1 MRLRKP
7 KIQEFEK
14 KRFRLIRNAKKFIS
28 KLSIFPTSRPFS
40 NPPAVNNA
48 ITRRDYFNPIQWLKW
63 INRFIVAWFWTRPYA
78 SIAPGLPALI
88 LSLGLFL
95 IALQTSNNQWKSNRY
110 KSILQ
115 SAHSSGQFQLAK
127 LALNRLIEISP
138 SQRLKIQLA
147 LIEEQQGNLAVAATM
162 MQGLVQHYQ
171 NPEAALWLLMK
182 AFNFD
187 EFGTWSEQQRTN
199 FQSLVAVAITGS
211 DETAKNARLLYV
223 SFLLRTQSKMEAARV
238 LELVAAQDTNY
249 LLAAAKLNQDA
260 NPAASQ
266 RLAETAAVHFRSK
279 LDSLPNDISA
289 TISLAQALVILSREE
304 EAVRLLTGA
313 SGWSADVR
321 LSQGAAEA
329 LALYALRLKQNDST
343 RNGES
348 LAKRLDAIKRA
359 VDLAPN
365 HAMVI
370 DVLTQILIECRESA
384 NQELLVVRR
393 SLLNGLAP
401 ETMHFIEGTIALL
414 NDDVATAES
423 HFAFVGTDTDKM
435 PGLLNNVAVVLQRK
449 GAGNLPRALEF
460 SNAALSLLPDNAV
473 LRETRGE
480 ILASLGRHREAVA
493 DLEFSLRDAS
503 VAAEAH
509 TALANSYA
517 ELGMVELSNEHR
529 KLSQTTVK

>member
-1 MRLRKP
+1 M
-7 KIQEFEK
+7 
-14 KRFRLIRNAKKFIS
+14 
-28 KLSIFPTSRPFS
+28 
-40 NPPAVNNA
+40 
-48 ITRRDYFNPIQWLKW
+48 
-63 INRFIVAWFWTRPYA
+63 
-78 SIAPGLPALI
+78 
-88 LSLGLFL
+88 
-95 IALQTSNNQWKSNRY
+95 
-110 KSILQ
+110 
-115 SAHSSGQFQLAK
+115 
-127 LALNRLIEISP
+127 
-138 SQRLKIQLA
+138 
-147 LIEEQQGNLAVAATM
+147 
-162 MQGLVQHYQ
+162 
-171 NPEAALWLLMK
+171 
-182 AFNFD
+182 
-187 EFGTWSEQQRTN
+187 
-199 FQSLVAVAITGS
+199 
-211 DETAKNARLLYV
+211 
-223 SFLLRTQSKMEAARV
+223 
-238 LELVAAQDTNY
+238 LELVAAQDPNY

-266 RLAETAAVHFRSK
+266 RLAETAAVHFRGK

-449 GAGNLPRALEF
+449 GADNLPRALEF

-480 ILASLGRHREAVA
+480 ILASLGRHREAVV

-503 VAAEAH
+503 IAAEAH

-529 KLSQTTVK
+529 TLSQTAVN